1 MGTKWNNEMNF
12 ISNIWSIKVPPGE
25 DPDRRKHVWLVKFK
39 KLNLKI
45 IYISRKSDISN
56 YESIEGARAKYMN
69 VHFHGLQIDDN
80 SVRMDSSYTPF

>member
-1 MGTKWNNEMNF
+1 MCSAQCTHKLGTYTYIRQKKIMGTKWNNEMNF

-45 IYISRKSDISN
+45 IYI
-56 YESIEGARAKYMN
+56 
-69 VHFHGLQIDDN
+69 
-80 SVRMDSSYTPF
+80 

>member
-1 MGTKWNNEMNF
+1 MVGK
-12 ISNIWSIKVPPGE
+12 IQKV
-25 DPDRRKHVWLVKFK
+25 
-39 KLNLKI
+39 KLENYL
-45 IYISRKSDISN
+45 YRKSDISN